1 MGCPRRAG
9 FTLIELLVVIAIIA
23 ILIGLLVPAV
33 QKVREAG
40 NRTQC
45 ANNLRQIG
53 LGLHNHVATFNGRF
67 PSGGWGWNWVG
78 DSNRGTDLH
87 QPGGWIF
94 SFLPFVEADNIYKIG
109 TGLTGK
115 ALLNANRDRCAYP
128 VPIFNCPSRRDG
140 GPFAD
145 SITYF
150 NTTNPVPL
158 AARSDYAACCGNGT
172 NNETDSGPASY
183 AQENTFNWGNLQ
195 QFNGVIYRRSMT
207 RISDVKNGT
216 SNTFLCGE
224 KYLNPAHYRDGQDPG
239 DNENM
244 YVGFDNDI
252 SRTTYSLP
260 LQDKLAFQ
268 DTKRFGSAHIAG
280 LNMLMCDG
288 SVQSYAYS
296 IDLATW
302 RMAGSIK

>member
-1 MGCPRRAG
+1 
-9 FTLIELLVVIAIIA
+9 
-23 ILIGLLVPAV
+23 
-33 QKVREAG
+33 
-40 NRTQC
+40 
-45 ANNLRQIG
+45 
-53 LGLHNHVATFNGRF
+53 

-78 DSNRGTDLH
+78 DSNRSSDLH

-94 SFLPFVEADNIYKIG
+94 SLLPFVEADNVYKIG

-115 ALLNANRDRCAYP
+115 ALLDANRARCAYV

-140 GPFAD
+140 GPFND

-158 AARSDYAACCGNGT
+158 VARSDYAACCGNGT
-172 NNETDSGPASY
+172 NNEPDSGPASY
-183 AQENTFNWGNLQ
+183 AQENTYNWGNLK

-207 RISDVKNGT
+207 RITDVKNGT

-224 KYLNPAHYRDGQDPG
+224 KYLNPAHYRDGLDPG

-252 SRTTYSLP
+252 SRTTFSLP
-260 LQDKLAFQ
+260 MQD
-268 DTKRFGSAHIAG
+268 R
-280 LNMLMCDG
+280 
-288 SVQSYAYS
+288 
-296 IDLATW
+296 
-302 RMAGSIK
+302 